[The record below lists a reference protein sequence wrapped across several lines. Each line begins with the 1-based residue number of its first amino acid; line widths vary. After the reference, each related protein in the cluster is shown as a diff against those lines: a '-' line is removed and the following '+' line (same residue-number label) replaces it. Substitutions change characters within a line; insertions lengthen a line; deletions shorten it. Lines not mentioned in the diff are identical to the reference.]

1 MSALRSASGLKSGC
15 GQDWP
20 PHQFGL
26 PAHLEMLTQER
37 HDIAAHLGRL
47 GVPNVIPPEL
57 PIPGTAQAVIHT
69 VEFAFDPIE
78 SRSGRQR
85 VAGSGRGKVRPWSDN
100 AVGRP
105 AQVYEV
111 EPLGGYTVVTVD
123 AGATRLRAL
132 VRGQS
137 AIRPEA
143 SVAISCEASRVHY
156 FNAAGDAIAR

>member
-1 MSALRSASGLKSGC
+1 MNIFKSSIRAAGPEAADGAIRISDVSA
-15 GQDWP
+15 P
-20 PHQFGL
+20 PD
-26 PAHLEMLTQER
+26 AVE
-37 HDIAAHLGRL
+37 I
-47 GVPNVIPPEL
+47 GVRPED
-57 PIPGTAQAVIHT
+57 V
-69 VEFAFDPIE
+69 
-78 SRSGRQR
+78 
-85 VAGSGRGKVRPWSDN
+85 KVRPWSDN

>member
-1 MSALRSASGLKSGC
+1 MERRSFTKGLAALPLVLAPL
-15 GQDWP
+15 
-20 PHQFGL
+20 
-26 PAHLEMLTQER
+26 MLT
-37 HDIAAHLGRL
+37 G
-47 GVPNVIPPEL
+47 
-57 PIPGTAQAVIHT
+57 
-69 VEFAFDPIE
+69 
-78 SRSGRQR
+78 
-85 VAGSGRGKVRPWSDN
+85 

-123 AGATRLRAL
+123 AGSTRFRAL

-143 SVAISCEASRVHY
+143 SAAISCDPSRVHY